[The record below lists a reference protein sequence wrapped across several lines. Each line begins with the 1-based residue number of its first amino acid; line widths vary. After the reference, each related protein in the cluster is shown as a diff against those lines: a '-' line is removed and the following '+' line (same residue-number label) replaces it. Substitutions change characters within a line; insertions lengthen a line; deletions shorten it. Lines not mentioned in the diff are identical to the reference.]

1 MSYYIF
7 RCTASV
13 VRSRFRRASPVVVR
27 PILFFISYIAYIGN
41 RMVCKKLDKTLVAIT
56 TKIPQGEI
64 GNCFC
69 LNVVIWIFC
78 EIFYQVVLNVSQE
91 FSPNG

>member
-1 MSYYIF
+1 MQVY
-7 RCTASV
+7 SV
-13 VRSRFRRASPVVVR
+13 VRSRFQTASLVFVR
-27 PILFFISYIAYIGN
+27 LILFYISYIASLGN
-41 RMVCKKLDKTLVAIT
+41 RVFLYKLDKTLVAIT
-56 TKIPQGEI
+56 TKIPQVEI

-91 FSPNG
+91 FRPNG